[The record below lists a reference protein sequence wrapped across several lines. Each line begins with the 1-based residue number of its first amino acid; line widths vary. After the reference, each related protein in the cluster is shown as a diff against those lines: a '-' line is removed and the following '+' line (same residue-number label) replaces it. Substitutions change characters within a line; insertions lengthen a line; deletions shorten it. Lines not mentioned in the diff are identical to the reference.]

1 MTQNILELTECY
13 VNKNKTILGDPGQQI
28 HDSDST
34 ECYVHVKHNILE
46 DPGQQMYDSAL
57 TECYVH
63 LKHNYILEDPG
74 KHKCMITLD

>member
-1 MTQNILELTECY
+1 M
-13 VNKNKTILGDPGQQI
+13 

-74 KHKCMITLD
+74 KYKCMITLD

>member
-1 MTQNILELTECY
+1 M
-13 VNKNKTILGDPGQQI
+13 
-28 HDSDST
+28 HDSDYT
-34 ECYVHVKHNILE
+34 EPGYVHVKHNILE